1 METPNSLGSEVM
13 APLTR
18 TVRLIYSKQA
28 DAATR
33 MMELPE
39 GRQQPPHAGHA
50 QSHAMSVCRRC
61 TRAPTHTCTR
71 MHTFLGTHR

>member
-13 APLTR
+13 APLAR

-50 QSHAMSVCRRC
+50 QSHAMSV
-61 TRAPTHTCTR
+61 
-71 MHTFLGTHR
+71 

>member
-50 QSHAMSVCRRC
+50 QSHAMSV
-61 TRAPTHTCTR
+61 
-71 MHTFLGTHR
+71 

>member
-1 METPNSLGSEVM
+1 VETPNSLWSEVM
-13 APLTR
+13 APLAR

-61 TRAPTHTCTR
+61 EHTRAHAHVHTHAHLSG
-71 MHTFLGTHR
+71 HT